1 MEELEAILEYEETFR
16 KFAKQLKNFV
26 KFGLVWHAVY
36 RKAFLGLFQISLEM
50 GRNDA
55 HWLENAIQ
63 KLVFPRRTISGNID
77 YEYQNLWII
86 NERLSCCRYLN
97 LSFCSTEPAEADKR
111 PDLTIFDCPIVFAEG
126 DSPFSFVA
134 VVKFERPPRNNHS
147 DEGNP
152 IDQVYS
158 CVKKMREGKVL
169 TREGRPI
176 PVMQNTPFH
185 CYVLC
190 DLTEEIREQAA
201 NADLR
206 FTPDGLGYFGYN
218 NTYGCYI
225 EIISYDKAVQ
235 DARKRSQVFF
245 DKAVLLVD
253 GQRSKKER

>member
-1 MEELEAILEYEETFR
+1 MEKLEAILEYEETFR
-16 KFAKQLKNFV
+16 KLAKQLKDFI
-26 KFGLVWHAVY
+26 KFGLASHAVY
-36 RKAFLGLFQISLEM
+36 RKAFLSLFQISLEI

-63 KLVFPRRTISGNID
+63 TLVFPRQTISGNID

-86 NERLSCCRYLN
+86 DERLSCCRYLN

-111 PDLTIFDCPIVFAEG
+111 PGLTIFDCPIVFIEG
-126 DSPFSFVA
+126 DPPFSLVA
-134 VVKFERPPRNNHS
+134 VVKFERLLSSS
-147 DEGNP
+147 DKKNP

-158 CVKKMREGKVL
+158 YVKKMREGRAV

-176 PVMQNTPFH
+176 PAMQNTPFR
-185 CYVLC
+185 CYILC

-206 FTPDGLGYFGYN
+206 STPDELGYFGYN

-253 GQRSKKER
+253 GQRPKKER